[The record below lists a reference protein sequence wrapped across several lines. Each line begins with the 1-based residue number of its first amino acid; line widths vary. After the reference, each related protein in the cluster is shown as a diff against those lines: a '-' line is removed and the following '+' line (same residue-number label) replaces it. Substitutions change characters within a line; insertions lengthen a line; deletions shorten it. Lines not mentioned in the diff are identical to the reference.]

1 VHKDAITAILMNWL
15 SCFQKELD
23 HDAEVFSLSI
33 LVGKGADIKC
43 KGEESVE
50 VG

>member
-1 VHKDAITAILMNWL
+1 MKTVLNFTIFGVLKWNGP
-15 SCFQKELD
+15 
-23 HDAEVFSLSI
+23 AEVFSLSI